1 MIDVD
6 EGKLCPMLSFDL
18 NTTWL
23 LQKNGVLNVLT
34 EADRYQATK
43 RPFPGF

>member
-18 NTTWL
+18 NTTSL

-34 EADRYQATK
+34 EADRHQATK